1 MFECPTYWVKRKT
14 LSSLQKWK
22 RVIMSLVNC
31 NTCKSF
37 LAFNPFSFSFLFS
50 FSIFFLFPILFRILL
65 FEVAAMPFPCNGIL
79 VVLGNLTRILPVS
92 SLIYASFLIPSFN
105 IKFVFIGE
113 VVSIDL
119 FCSHFFIF
127 VQWNKCILT
136 HLETC
141 MCEIWR
147 NKVLEL

>member
-14 LSSLQKWK
+14 LSSLQKWE

-37 LAFNPFSFSFLFS
+37 LTFNPFFFFFLFFLFCSFPLLNLFS
-50 FSIFFLFPILFRILL
+50 FFPFFFHTVL

-136 HLETC
+136 HLET
-141 MCEIWR
+141 
-147 NKVLEL
+147 

>member
-1 MFECPTYWVKRKT
+1 MKKSNYVSCQ
-14 LSSLQKWK
+14 LQYLQ
-22 RVIMSLVNC
+22 VIPHLQSFFLFL
-31 NTCKSF
+31 SF
-37 LAFNPFSFSFLFS
+37 LTVLF
-50 FSIFFLFPILFRILL
+50 FSIIESFFFFPILFHIVL

-92 SLIYASFLIPSFN
+92 SLIYASFLIPSFK

-127 VQWNKCILT
+127 VQWNKCMLT
-136 HLETC
+136 HLET
-141 MCEIWR
+141 
-147 NKVLEL
+147 